1 MNNRLRQNERPHD
14 PPSVHR
20 YRAFSAANHVGFWHG
35 AASSGAPRRCV
46 RRLTSLDWAKLASRR
61 VRSDPPSR
69 IFNILTR
76 VTSTAVQWVS
86 AWPDASRWCSD
97 GKAAANTAET
107 WLATVSSAGT
117 AVGRPSTRPV
127 QLNLL
132 EKPMGAASLSTGAL
146 RSPAGSQLPSSSPA
160 RARMSCVLGARPEA
174 G

>member
-1 MNNRLRQNERPHD
+1 MGADEIARTAH
-14 PPSVHR
+14 
-20 YRAFSAANHVGFWHG
+20 HVGFWHG

-146 RSPAGSQLPSSSPA
+146 RSPAGSAAAKQQSSARAHVLCARRSARGRVSSSERCEPT
-160 RARMSCVLGARPEA
+160 
-174 G
+174 